1 MRPTCYSHV
10 DESYIACQFEKTL
23 FDLLMEDKAANLR
36 TSVPRPL
43 CPKVIELRKTQK
55 AVVLMMAMQEVY
67 CGLVIAFEVF
77 LTFTAQGNDYQS
89 T

>member
-1 MRPTCYSHV
+1 MSA
-10 DESYIACQFEKTL
+10 I
-23 FDLLMEDKAANLR
+23 
-36 TSVPRPL
+36 L